1 MLRIAELDG
10 AMVMQRKKSRRI
22 SLSFRCGLTLF
33 LLTPWNDAAIAQPKF
48 LPLQQYPGPWLEI
61 TQEVRD
67 FLALHK
73 VSACNQAAGR
83 QSSRNSGEYLLYCT
97 QDGRYW
103 TSWRVQPLAHKVRGP
118 GKLLEG
124 IPPPDAY

>member
-10 AMVMQRKKSRRI
+10 AMVMQRKRFRRI

-48 LPLQQYPGPWLEI
+48 LPLRQYPGPWLEI

-73 VSACNQAAGR
+73 VSACNQAGASIVAKFRRISFVLHSRRKILDKLACAAAGAQSARSR
-83 QSSRNSGEYLLYCT
+83 QASRRHPAT
-97 QDGRYW
+97 
-103 TSWRVQPLAHKVRGP
+103 
-118 GKLLEG
+118 
-124 IPPPDAY
+124 

>member
-1 MLRIAELDG
+1 
-10 AMVMQRKKSRRI
+10 MVMQRSKH
-22 SLSFRCGLTLF
+22 LFRCGLILF
-33 LLTPWNDAAIAQPKF
+33 LLAARADDVSAQPKF
-48 LPLQQYPGPWLEI
+48 LPSQQYPGPWLEV
-61 TQEVRD
+61 TAEVRD
-67 FLALHK
+67 LLALHQ